1 MRTSI
6 AAGGTLAAL
15 AFCPLPAV
23 AQVPAAEVATETG
36 LDAAASRGDGA
47 AIDRF
52 FGGDKAALQ
61 ARDAHC
67 RTPGRPPRDMH
78 TAAPPAW

>member
-23 AQVPAAEVATETG
+23 TQVPAAAE
-36 LDAAASRGDGA
+36 
-47 AIDRF
+47 
-52 FGGDKAALQ
+52 AL
-61 ARDAHC
+61 A
-67 RTPGRPPRDMH
+67 
-78 TAAPPAW
+78 